1 MDVNLFDFDLP
12 EERIALR
19 PAQPRDSARLLR
31 VGDTLSDHVVTDLP
45 NLLQPGDL
53 LVLNQ
58 TKVLKTALK
67 GVRAARPVGGGGPV
81 TVDIN
86 FMNNPTLKPRRAFV
100 RPAKRL
106 KVGDVITFGEDFF
119 ATVSEKD
126 GGIVTLDFNTRMNR
140 DFFAGLNKHGAPP
153 LPPYIAKQR
162 PVDERDVDDYQTVY
176 ATNGV
181 SVAAPTAGLHFTDD
195 LFERLRQR
203 GVKTTKLTLN
213 VGAGTFLPV
222 KSDST
227 DGHVMHSEAYCLYEE
242 NERLISETKA
252 SGGRVVAV
260 GTTSL
265 RALEASGGKWSTGST
280 DIFITPGY
288 DFKVV
293 DGLMTNF
300 HLPRSTLFML
310 VSALAG
316 LPRMQA
322 AYAHAIASGYRFYS
336 YGDSSLIWKA

>member
-1 MDVNLFDFDLP
+1 MDVDLFDFDLP
-12 EERIALR
+12 EDRIALR
-19 PAQPRDSARLLR
+19 PAKPRDSARLLL
-31 VGDTLSDHVVTDLP
+31 VGDTLQDHVVSDLP
-45 NLLQPGDL
+45 GLLQPGDL

-58 TKVLKTALK
+58 TTVLKTALR

-81 TVDIN
+81 TVEVN
-86 FMNNPTLKPRRAFV
+86 FMNNPALRPRRAFV

-106 KVGDVITFGEDFF
+106 KVGDAITFGEGFQ
-119 ATVSEKD
+119 ATVTEKD
-126 GGIVTLDFNTRMNR
+126 GGIITLDFGAMKEQ
-140 DFFAGLNKHGAPP
+140 DFYAGLHEYGSPP
-153 LPPYIAKQR
+153 IPPYIAKNR
-162 PVDERDVDDYQTVY
+162 PVDKLDEADYQTVY
-176 ATNGV
+176 ASNGS
-181 SVAAPTAGLHFTDD
+181 SVAAPTAGLHFTDN
-195 LFERLRQR
+195 LLERLEEH
-203 GVKTTKLTLN
+203 GVRLTKLTLN

-227 DGHVMHSEAYCLYEE
+227 DDHVMHSEAYCLYEE
-242 NERLISETKA
+242 NERLIRETKA
-252 SGGRVVAV
+252 NGGRVIAV

-316 LPRMQA
+316 LPRMRA
-322 AYAHAIASGYRFYS
+322 AYAHAIERGYRFYS
-336 YGDSSLIWKA
+336 YGDSSLIWRA